1 MLIIKCFLLSF
12 IVSMALT
19 SSRSSG
25 EAIVSYTRLSG
36 EDTTD
41 PDAKVGIDIF
51 KDFRNHAAAA
61 ASILVYSAEVV
72 DYRPQ
77 EKGIIY
83 DDKIYGRYKQEI
95 ANFKGFNLNELYE
108 AIMSKGYQSGINDA
122 KEVAEIFVKRLL
134 PWRLYGLVARATE
147 QWRLS
152 QVVVRN
158 IWKKEDE
165 GGGDLG
171 GNDPEE
177 RSVLVEIIDLSL
189 RLEIDQETG
198 YVEIASNQKA
208 AIRTAA
214 WSVNGLYLKRYAK
227 TLAQKILIWSVEEA
241 NERLSTGGLM
251 EAQVQVLSG
260 FEAEDFLKAWMND
273 NDLAAKSRHS
283 HVLVAI
289 PVNEYIANFIWS
301 RYLIFLI

>member
-1 MLIIKCFLLSF
+1 
-12 IVSMALT
+12 MALT

-283 HVLVAI
+283 H
-289 PVNEYIANFIWS
+289 
-301 RYLIFLI
+301 